1 MGSNI
6 TINNNI
12 EEYINKNSLKLNP
25 IQEEIISY
33 NKTLG
38 DIKRM
43 QIAISQCH
51 FLHLIIKTSK
61 IKKVL
66 EIGTFT
72 GLSTLSM
79 LLALPND
86 GKLIALDKNKKT
98 SEIAQNF
105 FKKAKQNKK
114 VKFIIKKAID
124 GLQELLKKRQ
134 KFDLIFIDADKKNYK
149 NYYDQS
155 LNLIHKNGLIIIDN
169 VLWYGEVADK
179 ENQKKITIN
188 IREFNSYVNKD
199 RRTENLIIPLGDGLT
214 VCRKL

>member
-25 IQEEIISY
+25 IQKEIILF
-33 NKTLG
+33 NKSLG

-114 VKFIIKKAID
+114 VKFIIKKATD
-124 GLQELLKKRQ
+124 SLQELLKK
-134 KFDLIFIDADKKNYK
+134 KT
-149 NYYDQS
+149 
-155 LNLIHKNGLIIIDN
+155 
-169 VLWYGEVADK
+169 
-179 ENQKKITIN
+179 KIWPY
-188 IREFNSYVNKD
+188 FHW
-199 RRTENLIIPLGDGLT
+199 
-214 VCRKL
+214 CW